1 MVVNAGILAPERRLE
16 DMEASRIERVFRTN
30 LFGAMLTMREAVR
43 RMAPHRGGQG
53 GAMVL
58 VGSAAART
66 GSAGSYVDYAAT
78 KGALDT
84 LVLGLS
90 KELARDRIR
99 VNGVRPGWIDTDIH
113 ALAGV
118 PDRLSQVAH
127 TVPLQR
133 GGTAEEVAA
142 TICFLL
148 SPQASY
154 CAGAI
159 LDVAG
164 GR

>member
-1 MVVNAGILAPERRLE
+1 
-16 DMEASRIERVFRTN
+16 
-30 LFGAMLTMREAVR
+30 
-43 RMAPHRGGQG
+43 
-53 GAMVL
+53 MVL

-66 GSAGSYVDYAAT
+66 GSAGAYVDYAAT

-90 KELARDRIR
+90 KELAADRIR

-118 PDRLSQVAH
+118 PDRLAQVAH
-127 TVPLQR
+127 TVPIRR
-133 GGTAEEVAA
+133 GGTSDEVAS

-148 SPQASY
+148 SHLSSY
-154 CAGAI
+154 CTGSI